1 MSILDKL
8 LGRNTM
14 SERPTRV
21 EVNCETGEQTI
32 IELTDA
38 EIAEMEAAAQAAEA
52 DRAAAEALV
61 AANQYQVQRAQ
72 AYPSIVDQLDILYHQ
87 GYDGWKATITAVK
100 EEFPKP

>member
-1 MSILDKL
+1 
-8 LGRNTM
+8 M

-52 DRAAAEALV
+52 DRAAEIG
-61 AANQYQVQRAQ
+61 RAH
-72 AYPSIVDQLDILYHQ
+72 V
-87 GYDGWKATITAVK
+87 
-100 EEFPKP
+100 